1 MVQESA
7 NLLFLLTLGSRDLV
21 QLPSLMRISVKTAVG
36 LSPRTTSRYALNQC
50 IPMTI
55 SCNVLWQI
63 PPWWRASDSHKQ
75 SGSRQPI
82 HQAANDRR
90 TPKDT
95 RAIEIMNSNEAL
107 RGRSSMKA
115 DTRMQ
120 RYAEIAGQGTRDKR
134 EGTHKTN
141 DRQPRF

>member
-1 MVQESA
+1 MVQKSA
-7 NLLFLLTLGSRDLV
+7 NLLFLLRLGSRDLV
-21 QLPSLMRISVKTAVG
+21 QLPSSMRISVKTVVG
-36 LSPRTTSRYALNQC
+36 LSPLTTSRYALNQC
-50 IPMTI
+50 IPMTT

-63 PPWWRASDSHKQ
+63 LRWWRASDSHQQ

-82 HQAANDRR
+82 HRAANDRR
-90 TPKDT
+90 TSEDT
-95 RAIEIMNSNEAL
+95 RAIEIMNSNETL
-107 RGRSSMKA
+107 TGRSSMEA

-120 RYAEIAGQGTRDKR
+120 RYAKIAGQGTRDKR